1 MISPS
6 LSGNATDHL
15 GRGFHYVSNRAPR
28 AAESSIAR
36 PAASGGGGGGG
47 GATTDSLK
55 ISALSAA
62 DGVGS
67 GTITCIPVL
76 QIRHTSMARTSYWV
90 GSYKQYDRAV
100 CQGSQCP
107 PSLPVMSLALSAEV
121 LRRAQFIVRQWAG
134 GGGGGGGEGGGGAG
148 EGTRDRATAG
158 ANMSTRIGER

>member
-1 MISPS
+1 MGLRTTLRNSTCQISMIFHYLPWSSMISPS

-76 QIRHTSMARTSYWV
+76 QIRHTSMTRTSY
-90 GSYKQYDRAV
+90 
-100 CQGSQCP
+100 
-107 PSLPVMSLALSAEV
+107 
-121 LRRAQFIVRQWAG
+121 
-134 GGGGGGGEGGGGAG
+134 
-148 EGTRDRATAG
+148 
-158 ANMSTRIGER
+158 